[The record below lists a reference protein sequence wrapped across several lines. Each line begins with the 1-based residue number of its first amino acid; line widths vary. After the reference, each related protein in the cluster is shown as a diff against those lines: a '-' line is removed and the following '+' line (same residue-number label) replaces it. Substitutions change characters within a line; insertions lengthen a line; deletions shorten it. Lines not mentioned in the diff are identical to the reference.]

1 MRSVLAVYLFCEIS
15 ASRWLQAL
23 LSHSHH
29 GLDLI
34 LRGFIL
40 FIFFFPNGSST
51 FGRNGVEVQDW
62 KWRSIEAQ
70 G

>member
-34 LRGFIL
+34 LRGFI
-40 FIFFFPNGSST
+40 ISFFFNGSST
-51 FGRNGVEVQDW
+51 FRRNWVEVQDW

>member
-34 LRGFIL
+34 LRGFI
-40 FIFFFPNGSST
+40 ISFFF
-51 FGRNGVEVQDW
+51 
-62 KWRSIEAQ
+62 
-70 G
+70 